1 MVYDNCSSPD
11 DRRARCEKYRLSRF
25 YRVHL
30 ISKEMDRMTNKKFKL
45 AAMSLALTACVA
57 ASPLSAGAEAPEAA
71 ADVQPSAAADTATED
86 KPSPETVAAEE
97 PAAEAAADPV
107 EETPA
112 QSTEEPPAQEPEAAP
127 AGDAAVLPALPGARP
142 VVVDMP
148 AAEAPADAAGEPAEA
163 AEDPKDAADSAEET
177 AEDADAAEDAETPE
191 PPEIAIAR
199 PDAAQP
205 AVQPG
210 IAAPAIQP
218 GGISVMLPGETRQV
232 ALNTQASNEDG
243 TVMGDFETVV
253 KNAKAGQEII
263 LQEDYTGSL
272 TIFDWIRLNLNK
284 KTVTGT
290 ITVDLSGKKADG
302 SRGTVEIVNGTITG
316 GTESGVKI
324 TGAEGSEILLKDLTI
339 TGNRNDTSGYGG
351 GGVCADSGDL
361 TIDHCRITDN
371 TAANGSGGGVS
382 MGGKHGGTVENASL
396 TIKDS
401 VISGNTSTA
410 QGGGVYAAVTDGS
423 VSITGSTLS
432 GNSATAQGGGISVS
446 ASGSTDVTLSGNTIL
461 ENTAGQ
467 DGGGIYLSRPEQ
479 SETAPDTT
487 ICGNTI
493 QKNSGKNG
501 GGIKLDNTSA
511 TLENNTIL
519 ENTAQNA
526 GGGLRADTRSAAVTC
541 TLRNNTIANNTAV
554 TGGGIS
560 SGSSSL
566 IYKNEYTGYTCT
578 IVMES
583 GSVTGNTARTTLGTY
598 GGGGVHLTG
607 NGSRFVMKGGTIA
620 GNNANCGGGIYS
632 ENYEGIS
639 ILGGAIQGNRA
650 AKHGGGIYIRN
661 SMPNRT
667 IAGSVTNTV
676 EQEVLD
682 IGSTV
687 VISGN
692 TAGQLGGGIYAD
704 NGVTVRLAGYLLNNH
719 AGTAGADLY
728 LTAGSTEDKNRNVLV
743 LRRVSKDDDWTLVD
757 CGHTID
763 GWYIDGDEDG
773 NNRWNADATVDADGN
788 EIPKFIMNLDTL
800 LDGSDY
806 TILQDE
812 NGDYV
817 ITVGGKALALKAAHA
832 VIPPEPTPDPEP
844 TPGPNPTPDPEPT
857 PITPETPESPEVPEA
872 PGETPVTPIST
883 PTQTVA
889 PSGTHLPQTGT
900 SLFAALAMALSG
912 IALTAAGAWASLT
925 GRRCRH

>member
-1 MVYDNCSSPD
+1 
-11 DRRARCEKYRLSRF
+11 
-25 YRVHL
+25 
-30 ISKEMDRMTNKKFKL
+30 
-45 AAMSLALTACVA
+45 MSLALTACVA

-302 SRGTVEIVNGTITG
+302 SRGTVEIVNSTITG

-382 MGGKHGGTVENASL
+382 MGSKHGGTVENASL

-501 GGIKLDNTSA
+501 GGI
-511 TLENNTIL
+511 
-519 ENTAQNA
+519 
-526 GGGLRADTRSAAVTC
+526 
-541 TLRNNTIANNTAV
+541 
-554 TGGGIS
+554 
-560 SGSSSL
+560 
-566 IYKNEYTGYTCT
+566 
-578 IVMES
+578 
-583 GSVTGNTARTTLGTY
+583 
-598 GGGGVHLTG
+598 
-607 NGSRFVMKGGTIA
+607 
-620 GNNANCGGGIYS
+620 
-632 ENYEGIS
+632 
-639 ILGGAIQGNRA
+639 
-650 AKHGGGIYIRN
+650 YIRN

-704 NGVTVRLAGYLLNNH
+704 NGITVRLAGYLLNNH

-728 LTAGSTEDKNRNVLV
+728 LTAGSTEDKNRNVLI

-773 NNRWNADATVDADGN
+773 NDRWNADATVDADGN

-800 LDGSDY
+800 LDDSDY

-857 PITPETPESPEVPEA
+857 PITPEIPESPEVPVA

-883 PTQTVA
+883 PTQTIA

-925 GRRCRH
+925 GKYARH

>member
-1 MVYDNCSSPD
+1 MLP
-11 DRRARCEKYRLSRF
+11 KTLKRLSPQR
-25 YRVHL
+25 
-30 ISKEMDRMTNKKFKL
+30 
-45 AAMSLALTACVA
+45 
-57 ASPLSAGAEAPEAA
+57 SPL
-71 ADVQPSAAADTATED
+71 
-86 KPSPETVAAEE
+86 
-97 PAAEAAADPV
+97 
-107 EETPA
+107 
-112 QSTEEPPAQEPEAAP
+112 
-127 AGDAAVLPALPGARP
+127 
-142 VVVDMP
+142 
-148 AAEAPADAAGEPAEA
+148 
-163 AEDPKDAADSAEET
+163 
-177 AEDADAAEDAETPE
+177 
-191 PPEIAIAR
+191 
-199 PDAAQP
+199 P

-382 MGGKHGGTVENASL
+382 MGGKHGGTVENASI

-501 GGIKLDNTSA
+501 GGI
-511 TLENNTIL
+511 
-519 ENTAQNA
+519 
-526 GGGLRADTRSAAVTC
+526 
-541 TLRNNTIANNTAV
+541 
-554 TGGGIS
+554 
-560 SGSSSL
+560 
-566 IYKNEYTGYTCT
+566 
-578 IVMES
+578 
-583 GSVTGNTARTTLGTY
+583 
-598 GGGGVHLTG
+598 
-607 NGSRFVMKGGTIA
+607 
-620 GNNANCGGGIYS
+620 
-632 ENYEGIS
+632 
-639 ILGGAIQGNRA
+639 
-650 AKHGGGIYIRN
+650 YIRN

-704 NGVTVRLAGYLLNNH
+704 NGVTVRLAGDLLNNH

-728 LTAGSTEDKNRNVLV
+728 LTAGSAEDK
-743 LRRVSKDDDWTLVD
+743 
-757 CGHTID
+757 
-763 GWYIDGDEDG
+763 
-773 NNRWNADATVDADGN
+773 
-788 EIPKFIMNLDTL
+788 
-800 LDGSDY
+800 
-806 TILQDE
+806 
-812 NGDYV
+812 
-817 ITVGGKALALKAAHA
+817 
-832 VIPPEPTPDPEP
+832 
-844 TPGPNPTPDPEPT
+844 
-857 PITPETPESPEVPEA
+857 
-872 PGETPVTPIST
+872 
-883 PTQTVA
+883 
-889 PSGTHLPQTGT
+889 TG
-900 SLFAALAMALSG
+900 M
-912 IALTAAGAWASLT
+912 
-925 GRRCRH
+925 C

>member
-1 MVYDNCSSPD
+1 M
-11 DRRARCEKYRLSRF
+11 
-25 YRVHL
+25 HL

-112 QSTEEPPAQEPEAAP
+112 QSTEEPPAQETEAAP

-501 GGIKLDNTSA
+501 GGI
-511 TLENNTIL
+511 
-519 ENTAQNA
+519 
-526 GGGLRADTRSAAVTC
+526 
-541 TLRNNTIANNTAV
+541 
-554 TGGGIS
+554 
-560 SGSSSL
+560 
-566 IYKNEYTGYTCT
+566 
-578 IVMES
+578 
-583 GSVTGNTARTTLGTY
+583 
-598 GGGGVHLTG
+598 
-607 NGSRFVMKGGTIA
+607 
-620 GNNANCGGGIYS
+620 
-632 ENYEGIS
+632 
-639 ILGGAIQGNRA
+639 
-650 AKHGGGIYIRN
+650 YIRN

-728 LTAGSTEDKNRNVLV
+728 LTAGSAEDKNRNVLI

-872 PGETPVTPIST
+872 PGETPVTSIST

>member
-1 MVYDNCSSPD
+1 
-11 DRRARCEKYRLSRF
+11 
-25 YRVHL
+25 
-30 ISKEMDRMTNKKFKL
+30 MTNKKFKL

-86 KPSPETVAAEE
+86 KPSPETVAVEE

-112 QSTEEPPAQEPEAAP
+112 QSTEEPPAQETEAAP

-302 SRGTVEIVNGTITG
+302 SRGTVEIVNGTIAG

-501 GGIKLDNTSA
+501 GGI
-511 TLENNTIL
+511 
-519 ENTAQNA
+519 
-526 GGGLRADTRSAAVTC
+526 
-541 TLRNNTIANNTAV
+541 
-554 TGGGIS
+554 
-560 SGSSSL
+560 
-566 IYKNEYTGYTCT
+566 
-578 IVMES
+578 
-583 GSVTGNTARTTLGTY
+583 
-598 GGGGVHLTG
+598 
-607 NGSRFVMKGGTIA
+607 
-620 GNNANCGGGIYS
+620 
-632 ENYEGIS
+632 
-639 ILGGAIQGNRA
+639 
-650 AKHGGGIYIRN
+650 
-661 SMPNRT
+661 
-667 IAGSVTNTV
+667 
-676 EQEVLD
+676 
-682 IGSTV
+682 
-687 VISGN
+687 
-692 TAGQLGGGIYAD
+692 YAD

-728 LTAGSTEDKNRNVLV
+728 LTAGSAEDKNRNVLI

>member
-1 MVYDNCSSPD
+1 M
-11 DRRARCEKYRLSRF
+11 
-25 YRVHL
+25 HL

-112 QSTEEPPAQEPEAAP
+112 QSTEGPPAQEPEAAP

-302 SRGTVEIVNGTITG
+302 SRGAVEIVNGTITG

-479 SETAPDTT
+479 SETTPDTT
-487 ICGNTI
+487 ICGNTL
-493 QKNSGKNG
+493 QKNSGKN
-501 GGIKLDNTSA
+501 
-511 TLENNTIL
+511 
-519 ENTAQNA
+519 
-526 GGGLRADTRSAAVTC
+526 
-541 TLRNNTIANNTAV
+541 
-554 TGGGIS
+554 
-560 SGSSSL
+560 
-566 IYKNEYTGYTCT
+566 
-578 IVMES
+578 
-583 GSVTGNTARTTLGTY
+583 
-598 GGGGVHLTG
+598 
-607 NGSRFVMKGGTIA
+607 
-620 GNNANCGGGIYS
+620 
-632 ENYEGIS
+632 
-639 ILGGAIQGNRA
+639 
-650 AKHGGGIYIRN
+650 GGGIYIRN

>member
-1 MVYDNCSSPD
+1 
-11 DRRARCEKYRLSRF
+11 
-25 YRVHL
+25 
-30 ISKEMDRMTNKKFKL
+30 MTNKKFKL

-112 QSTEEPPAQEPEAAP
+112 QSTEEPPAQETEAAP

-163 AEDPKDAADSAEET
+163 AEDSKDAADSAEET

-199 PDAAQP
+199 LDAAQP

-446 ASGSTDVTLSGNTIL
+446 TSGSTDVTLSGNTIL

-493 QKNSGKNG
+493 QKNSGKN
-501 GGIKLDNTSA
+501 
-511 TLENNTIL
+511 
-519 ENTAQNA
+519 
-526 GGGLRADTRSAAVTC
+526 
-541 TLRNNTIANNTAV
+541 
-554 TGGGIS
+554 
-560 SGSSSL
+560 
-566 IYKNEYTGYTCT
+566 
-578 IVMES
+578 
-583 GSVTGNTARTTLGTY
+583 
-598 GGGGVHLTG
+598 
-607 NGSRFVMKGGTIA
+607 
-620 GNNANCGGGIYS
+620 
-632 ENYEGIS
+632 
-639 ILGGAIQGNRA
+639 
-650 AKHGGGIYIRN
+650 GGGIYIRN

-832 VIPPEPTPDPEP
+832 VIPPEPTSDPEP

>member
-1 MVYDNCSSPD
+1 MVCNNCSSPD

-163 AEDPKDAADSAEET
+163 AEDSKDAADSAEET

-302 SRGTVEIVNGTITG
+302 SRGAVEIVNG
-316 GTESGVKI
+316 
-324 TGAEGSEILLKDLTI
+324 TI

-351 GGVCADSGDL
+351 GGV
-361 TIDHCRITDN
+361 
-371 TAANGSGGGVS
+371 
-382 MGGKHGGTVENASL
+382 
-396 TIKDS
+396 
-401 VISGNTSTA
+401 
-410 QGGGVYAAVTDGS
+410 
-423 VSITGSTLS
+423 
-432 GNSATAQGGGISVS
+432 
-446 ASGSTDVTLSGNTIL
+446 
-461 ENTAGQ
+461 
-467 DGGGIYLSRPEQ
+467 
-479 SETAPDTT
+479 
-487 ICGNTI
+487 
-493 QKNSGKNG
+493 
-501 GGIKLDNTSA
+501 
-511 TLENNTIL
+511 
-519 ENTAQNA
+519 
-526 GGGLRADTRSAAVTC
+526 
-541 TLRNNTIANNTAV
+541 
-554 TGGGIS
+554 S

-620 GNNANCGGGIYS
+620 ENNANCGGGIYS

>member
-1 MVYDNCSSPD
+1 M
-11 DRRARCEKYRLSRF
+11 
-25 YRVHL
+25 
-30 ISKEMDRMTNKKFKL
+30 
-45 AAMSLALTACVA
+45 
-57 ASPLSAGAEAPEAA
+57 
-71 ADVQPSAAADTATED
+71 
-86 KPSPETVAAEE
+86 
-97 PAAEAAADPV
+97 
-107 EETPA
+107 
-112 QSTEEPPAQEPEAAP
+112 
-127 AGDAAVLPALPGARP
+127 
-142 VVVDMP
+142 
-148 AAEAPADAAGEPAEA
+148 
-163 AEDPKDAADSAEET
+163 
-177 AEDADAAEDAETPE
+177 
-191 PPEIAIAR
+191 
-199 PDAAQP
+199 
-205 AVQPG
+205 
-210 IAAPAIQP
+210 
-218 GGISVMLPGETRQV
+218 
-232 ALNTQASNEDG
+232 
-243 TVMGDFETVV
+243 
-253 KNAKAGQEII
+253 
-263 LQEDYTGSL
+263 
-272 TIFDWIRLNLNK
+272 
-284 KTVTGT
+284 
-290 ITVDLSGKKADG
+290 
-302 SRGTVEIVNGTITG
+302 NG
-316 GTESGVKI
+316 
-324 TGAEGSEILLKDLTI
+324 TI
-339 TGNRNDTSGYGG
+339 TGNRNDTSGY
-351 GGVCADSGDL
+351 
-361 TIDHCRITDN
+361 
-371 TAANGSGGGVS
+371 GGGVS

-501 GGIKLDNTSA
+501 GGI
-511 TLENNTIL
+511 
-519 ENTAQNA
+519 
-526 GGGLRADTRSAAVTC
+526 
-541 TLRNNTIANNTAV
+541 
-554 TGGGIS
+554 
-560 SGSSSL
+560 
-566 IYKNEYTGYTCT
+566 
-578 IVMES
+578 
-583 GSVTGNTARTTLGTY
+583 
-598 GGGGVHLTG
+598 
-607 NGSRFVMKGGTIA
+607 
-620 GNNANCGGGIYS
+620 
-632 ENYEGIS
+632 
-639 ILGGAIQGNRA
+639 
-650 AKHGGGIYIRN
+650 YIRN

-728 LTAGSTEDKNRNVLV
+728 LTAGSAEDKNRNVLI

-857 PITPETPESPEVPEA
+857 PITLETPESPEVPEA

-925 GRRCRH
+925 GKYARH

>member
-1 MVYDNCSSPD
+1 
-11 DRRARCEKYRLSRF
+11 
-25 YRVHL
+25 
-30 ISKEMDRMTNKKFKL
+30 
-45 AAMSLALTACVA
+45 
-57 ASPLSAGAEAPEAA
+57 
-71 ADVQPSAAADTATED
+71 
-86 KPSPETVAAEE
+86 
-97 PAAEAAADPV
+97 
-107 EETPA
+107 
-112 QSTEEPPAQEPEAAP
+112 
-127 AGDAAVLPALPGARP
+127 
-142 VVVDMP
+142 
-148 AAEAPADAAGEPAEA
+148 
-163 AEDPKDAADSAEET
+163 
-177 AEDADAAEDAETPE
+177 
-191 PPEIAIAR
+191 
-199 PDAAQP
+199 
-205 AVQPG
+205 
-210 IAAPAIQP
+210 
-218 GGISVMLPGETRQV
+218 MLPGETRQA

-253 KNAKAGQEII
+253 KNAKAGQEIV

-272 TIFDWIRLNLNK
+272 TTFDWIRLNLNK

-302 SRGTVEIVNGTITG
+302 SRGAVEIVNGTITG

-324 TGAEGSEILLKDLTI
+324 TGTEGSEILLKDLTI

-382 MGGKHGGTVENASL
+382 MGSKHGGTVENASL

-501 GGIKLDNTSA
+501 GGI
-511 TLENNTIL
+511 
-519 ENTAQNA
+519 
-526 GGGLRADTRSAAVTC
+526 
-541 TLRNNTIANNTAV
+541 
-554 TGGGIS
+554 
-560 SGSSSL
+560 
-566 IYKNEYTGYTCT
+566 
-578 IVMES
+578 
-583 GSVTGNTARTTLGTY
+583 
-598 GGGGVHLTG
+598 
-607 NGSRFVMKGGTIA
+607 
-620 GNNANCGGGIYS
+620 
-632 ENYEGIS
+632 
-639 ILGGAIQGNRA
+639 
-650 AKHGGGIYIRN
+650 YIRN

-728 LTAGSTEDKNRNVLV
+728 LTAGSAEDKNRNVLI

-817 ITVGGKALALKAAHA
+817 ITVSGKALALKAAHA

-844 TPGPNPTPDPEPT
+844 TPGPNSTPDPEPT
-857 PITPETPESPEVPEA
+857 PITPETPESPEVPVA

-925 GRRCRH
+925 GKYARH

>member
-1 MVYDNCSSPD
+1 MVCNNCSSPD
-11 DRRARCEKYRLSRF
+11 DRKARCEKYRLSRF

-253 KNAKAGQEII
+253 KNAKAGQEIV

-272 TIFDWIRLNLNK
+272 TTFDWIRLNLNK

-467 DGGGIYLSRPEQ
+467 DGSGIYLSRPEQ

-493 QKNSGKNG
+493 QKNNGKN
-501 GGIKLDNTSA
+501 
-511 TLENNTIL
+511 
-519 ENTAQNA
+519 
-526 GGGLRADTRSAAVTC
+526 
-541 TLRNNTIANNTAV
+541 
-554 TGGGIS
+554 
-560 SGSSSL
+560 
-566 IYKNEYTGYTCT
+566 
-578 IVMES
+578 
-583 GSVTGNTARTTLGTY
+583 
-598 GGGGVHLTG
+598 
-607 NGSRFVMKGGTIA
+607 
-620 GNNANCGGGIYS
+620 
-632 ENYEGIS
+632 
-639 ILGGAIQGNRA
+639 
-650 AKHGGGIYIRN
+650 
-661 SMPNRT
+661 
-667 IAGSVTNTV
+667 
-676 EQEVLD
+676 
-682 IGSTV
+682 
-687 VISGN
+687 
-692 TAGQLGGGIYAD
+692 GGGIYAD

-728 LTAGSTEDKNRNVLV
+728 LTAGSAEDKNRNVLI

-857 PITPETPESPEVPEA
+857 PITPKTPESPEVPVA

-883 PTQTVA
+883 PTQTVV

>member
-1 MVYDNCSSPD
+1 
-11 DRRARCEKYRLSRF
+11 
-25 YRVHL
+25 
-30 ISKEMDRMTNKKFKL
+30 MTNKKFKL

-163 AEDPKDAADSAEET
+163 AEDSKDAADSAEET

-302 SRGTVEIVNGTITG
+302 SRGAVEIVNG
-316 GTESGVKI
+316 
-324 TGAEGSEILLKDLTI
+324 TI

-501 GGIKLDNTSA
+501 GGI
-511 TLENNTIL
+511 
-519 ENTAQNA
+519 
-526 GGGLRADTRSAAVTC
+526 
-541 TLRNNTIANNTAV
+541 
-554 TGGGIS
+554 
-560 SGSSSL
+560 
-566 IYKNEYTGYTCT
+566 
-578 IVMES
+578 
-583 GSVTGNTARTTLGTY
+583 
-598 GGGGVHLTG
+598 
-607 NGSRFVMKGGTIA
+607 
-620 GNNANCGGGIYS
+620 
-632 ENYEGIS
+632 
-639 ILGGAIQGNRA
+639 
-650 AKHGGGIYIRN
+650 
-661 SMPNRT
+661 
-667 IAGSVTNTV
+667 
-676 EQEVLD
+676 
-682 IGSTV
+682 
-687 VISGN
+687 
-692 TAGQLGGGIYAD
+692 YAD

-728 LTAGSTEDKNRNVLV
+728 LTAGSTEDKNRNVLI

-788 EIPKFIMNLDTL
+788 EIPKFIMNLDAL

-857 PITPETPESPEVPEA
+857 PITPETPESPEVPVA

>member
-163 AEDPKDAADSAEET
+163 AEDSKDAADSAEET

-199 PDAAQP
+199 PDSAQP

-272 TIFDWIRLNLNK
+272 TTFDWIRLNLNK

-382 MGGKHGGTVENASL
+382 MGGKHGGIVENASL

-446 ASGSTDVTLSGNTIL
+446 TSGSTDVTLSGNTIL

-501 GGIKLDNTSA
+501 GGI
-511 TLENNTIL
+511 
-519 ENTAQNA
+519 
-526 GGGLRADTRSAAVTC
+526 
-541 TLRNNTIANNTAV
+541 
-554 TGGGIS
+554 
-560 SGSSSL
+560 
-566 IYKNEYTGYTCT
+566 
-578 IVMES
+578 
-583 GSVTGNTARTTLGTY
+583 
-598 GGGGVHLTG
+598 
-607 NGSRFVMKGGTIA
+607 
-620 GNNANCGGGIYS
+620 
-632 ENYEGIS
+632 
-639 ILGGAIQGNRA
+639 
-650 AKHGGGIYIRN
+650 
-661 SMPNRT
+661 
-667 IAGSVTNTV
+667 
-676 EQEVLD
+676 
-682 IGSTV
+682 
-687 VISGN
+687 
-692 TAGQLGGGIYAD
+692 YAD

-728 LTAGSTEDKNRNVLV
+728 LTAGSAEDKNRNVLI

>member
-1 MVYDNCSSPD
+1 
-11 DRRARCEKYRLSRF
+11 
-25 YRVHL
+25 
-30 ISKEMDRMTNKKFKL
+30 MTNKKFKL

-302 SRGTVEIVNGTITG
+302 SRGAVEIVNGTITG

-493 QKNSGKNG
+493 QKNSGKN
-501 GGIKLDNTSA
+501 
-511 TLENNTIL
+511 
-519 ENTAQNA
+519 
-526 GGGLRADTRSAAVTC
+526 
-541 TLRNNTIANNTAV
+541 
-554 TGGGIS
+554 
-560 SGSSSL
+560 
-566 IYKNEYTGYTCT
+566 
-578 IVMES
+578 
-583 GSVTGNTARTTLGTY
+583 
-598 GGGGVHLTG
+598 
-607 NGSRFVMKGGTIA
+607 
-620 GNNANCGGGIYS
+620 
-632 ENYEGIS
+632 
-639 ILGGAIQGNRA
+639 
-650 AKHGGGIYIRN
+650 GGGIYIRN

-857 PITPETPESPEVPEA
+857 PITPETPEA

>member
-1 MVYDNCSSPD
+1 
-11 DRRARCEKYRLSRF
+11 
-25 YRVHL
+25 
-30 ISKEMDRMTNKKFKL
+30 MTNKKFKL

-253 KNAKAGQEII
+253 KNAKAGQEIV

-272 TIFDWIRLNLNK
+272 TTFDWIRLNLNK

-302 SRGTVEIVNGTITG
+302 SRGAVEIVNG
-316 GTESGVKI
+316 
-324 TGAEGSEILLKDLTI
+324 TI

-410 QGGGVYAAVTDGS
+410 QGGG
-423 VSITGSTLS
+423 
-432 GNSATAQGGGISVS
+432 
-446 ASGSTDVTLSGNTIL
+446 
-461 ENTAGQ
+461 
-467 DGGGIYLSRPEQ
+467 GIYLSRPEQ

-493 QKNSGKNG
+493 QKNSGKN
-501 GGIKLDNTSA
+501 
-511 TLENNTIL
+511 
-519 ENTAQNA
+519 
-526 GGGLRADTRSAAVTC
+526 
-541 TLRNNTIANNTAV
+541 
-554 TGGGIS
+554 
-560 SGSSSL
+560 
-566 IYKNEYTGYTCT
+566 
-578 IVMES
+578 
-583 GSVTGNTARTTLGTY
+583 
-598 GGGGVHLTG
+598 
-607 NGSRFVMKGGTIA
+607 
-620 GNNANCGGGIYS
+620 
-632 ENYEGIS
+632 
-639 ILGGAIQGNRA
+639 
-650 AKHGGGIYIRN
+650 
-661 SMPNRT
+661 
-667 IAGSVTNTV
+667 
-676 EQEVLD
+676 
-682 IGSTV
+682 
-687 VISGN
+687 
-692 TAGQLGGGIYAD
+692 GGGIYAD

>member
-1 MVYDNCSSPD
+1 
-11 DRRARCEKYRLSRF
+11 
-25 YRVHL
+25 
-30 ISKEMDRMTNKKFKL
+30 
-45 AAMSLALTACVA
+45 MSLALTACVA
-57 ASPLSAGAEAPEAA
+57 ASPLSAG
-71 ADVQPSAAADTATED
+71 
-86 KPSPETVAAEE
+86 
-97 PAAEAAADPV
+97 
-107 EETPA
+107 
-112 QSTEEPPAQEPEAAP
+112 
-127 AGDAAVLPALPGARP
+127 
-142 VVVDMP
+142 
-148 AAEAPADAAGEPAEA
+148 AEAPADAAGEPAEA

-382 MGGKHGGTVENASL
+382 MGSKHGGTVENASL

-446 ASGSTDVTLSGNTIL
+446 TSGSTDVTLSGNTIL

-467 DGGGIYLSRPEQ
+467 D
-479 SETAPDTT
+479 
-487 ICGNTI
+487 
-493 QKNSGKNG
+493 
-501 GGIKLDNTSA
+501 
-511 TLENNTIL
+511 
-519 ENTAQNA
+519 
-526 GGGLRADTRSAAVTC
+526 
-541 TLRNNTIANNTAV
+541 
-554 TGGGIS
+554 
-560 SGSSSL
+560 
-566 IYKNEYTGYTCT
+566 
-578 IVMES
+578 
-583 GSVTGNTARTTLGTY
+583 
-598 GGGGVHLTG
+598 
-607 NGSRFVMKGGTIA
+607 
-620 GNNANCGGGIYS
+620 GGGIYS

-728 LTAGSTEDKNRNVLV
+728 LTAGSAEDKNRNVLI

-817 ITVGGKALALKAAHA
+817 ITVSGKALALKAAHA

-844 TPGPNPTPDPEPT
+844 TPGPNSTPDPEPT

>member
-1 MVYDNCSSPD
+1 MVCNNCSSPD

-97 PAAEAAADPV
+97 PTAEAAADPV

-112 QSTEEPPAQEPEAAP
+112 QSTEEPPAQETEAAP

-253 KNAKAGQEII
+253 KNAKAGQEIV

-272 TIFDWIRLNLNK
+272 TTFDWIRLNLNK

-302 SRGTVEIVNGTITG
+302 SRGAVEIVNG
-316 GTESGVKI
+316 
-324 TGAEGSEILLKDLTI
+324 TI

-493 QKNSGKNG
+493 QKNSGKN
-501 GGIKLDNTSA
+501 
-511 TLENNTIL
+511 
-519 ENTAQNA
+519 
-526 GGGLRADTRSAAVTC
+526 
-541 TLRNNTIANNTAV
+541 
-554 TGGGIS
+554 
-560 SGSSSL
+560 
-566 IYKNEYTGYTCT
+566 
-578 IVMES
+578 
-583 GSVTGNTARTTLGTY
+583 
-598 GGGGVHLTG
+598 
-607 NGSRFVMKGGTIA
+607 
-620 GNNANCGGGIYS
+620 
-632 ENYEGIS
+632 
-639 ILGGAIQGNRA
+639 
-650 AKHGGGIYIRN
+650 GGGIYIRN

-872 PGETPVTPIST
+872 PDETPVTPIST

-925 GRRCRH
+925 GKYARH

>member
-1 MVYDNCSSPD
+1 MVCNNCSSPD

-71 ADVQPSAAADTATED
+71 ADVQPSAAADTTTED

-163 AEDPKDAADSAEET
+163 AEDPKDAADFAEET

-253 KNAKAGQEII
+253 KNAKAGQEIV

-272 TIFDWIRLNLNK
+272 TTFDWIRLNLNK

-302 SRGTVEIVNGTITG
+302 SRGAVEIVNGTITG

-501 GGIKLDNTSA
+501 GGI
-511 TLENNTIL
+511 
-519 ENTAQNA
+519 
-526 GGGLRADTRSAAVTC
+526 
-541 TLRNNTIANNTAV
+541 
-554 TGGGIS
+554 
-560 SGSSSL
+560 
-566 IYKNEYTGYTCT
+566 
-578 IVMES
+578 
-583 GSVTGNTARTTLGTY
+583 
-598 GGGGVHLTG
+598 
-607 NGSRFVMKGGTIA
+607 
-620 GNNANCGGGIYS
+620 
-632 ENYEGIS
+632 
-639 ILGGAIQGNRA
+639 
-650 AKHGGGIYIRN
+650 YIRN

-728 LTAGSTEDKNRNVLV
+728 LTAGSAEDKNRNVLI

-872 PGETPVTPIST
+872 PGETPVTSIST

>member
-57 ASPLSAGAEAPEAA
+57 ASPLSAGAEAPEA
-71 ADVQPSAAADTATED
+71 
-86 KPSPETVAAEE
+86 
-97 PAAEAAADPV
+97 AAEAAADPV

-501 GGIKLDNTSA
+501 GGI
-511 TLENNTIL
+511 
-519 ENTAQNA
+519 
-526 GGGLRADTRSAAVTC
+526 
-541 TLRNNTIANNTAV
+541 
-554 TGGGIS
+554 
-560 SGSSSL
+560 
-566 IYKNEYTGYTCT
+566 
-578 IVMES
+578 
-583 GSVTGNTARTTLGTY
+583 
-598 GGGGVHLTG
+598 
-607 NGSRFVMKGGTIA
+607 
-620 GNNANCGGGIYS
+620 
-632 ENYEGIS
+632 
-639 ILGGAIQGNRA
+639 
-650 AKHGGGIYIRN
+650 YIRN

-692 TAGQLGGGIYAD
+692 MAGQLGGGIYAD

>member
-1 MVYDNCSSPD
+1 MVCNNCSSPD

-253 KNAKAGQEII
+253 KNAKAGQEIV

-272 TIFDWIRLNLNK
+272 TTFDWIRLNLNK

-302 SRGTVEIVNGTITG
+302 SRGAVEIVNG
-316 GTESGVKI
+316 
-324 TGAEGSEILLKDLTI
+324 TI

-382 MGGKHGGTVENASL
+382 MGG
-396 TIKDS
+396 
-401 VISGNTSTA
+401 
-410 QGGGVYAAVTDGS
+410 
-423 VSITGSTLS
+423 
-432 GNSATAQGGGISVS
+432 
-446 ASGSTDVTLSGNTIL
+446 
-461 ENTAGQ
+461 
-467 DGGGIYLSRPEQ
+467 
-479 SETAPDTT
+479 
-487 ICGNTI
+487 
-493 QKNSGKNG
+493 
-501 GGIKLDNTSA
+501 
-511 TLENNTIL
+511 
-519 ENTAQNA
+519 
-526 GGGLRADTRSAAVTC
+526 
-541 TLRNNTIANNTAV
+541 
-554 TGGGIS
+554 
-560 SGSSSL
+560 
-566 IYKNEYTGYTCT
+566 
-578 IVMES
+578 
-583 GSVTGNTARTTLGTY
+583 
-598 GGGGVHLTG
+598 
-607 NGSRFVMKGGTIA
+607 
-620 GNNANCGGGIYS
+620 
-632 ENYEGIS
+632 
-639 ILGGAIQGNRA
+639 
-650 AKHGGGIYIRN
+650 KHGGGIYIRN

-728 LTAGSTEDKNRNVLV
+728 LTAGSAEDKNRNVLI

-773 NNRWNADATVDADGN
+773 NNRWNADATVDADDN
-788 EIPKFIMNLDTL
+788 EIPKFIMNLDAL

>member
-1 MVYDNCSSPD
+1 
-11 DRRARCEKYRLSRF
+11 
-25 YRVHL
+25 
-30 ISKEMDRMTNKKFKL
+30 
-45 AAMSLALTACVA
+45 MSLALTACVA
-57 ASPLSAGAEAPEAA
+57 ASPLSAG
-71 ADVQPSAAADTATED
+71 
-86 KPSPETVAAEE
+86 
-97 PAAEAAADPV
+97 
-107 EETPA
+107 
-112 QSTEEPPAQEPEAAP
+112 
-127 AGDAAVLPALPGARP
+127 
-142 VVVDMP
+142 
-148 AAEAPADAAGEPAEA
+148 AEAPADAAGEPAEA

-218 GGISVMLPGETRQV
+218 GSISMMLPGETRQV

-253 KNAKAGQEII
+253 KNAKAGQEIV

-371 TAANGSGGGVS
+371 TAANGS
-382 MGGKHGGTVENASL
+382 
-396 TIKDS
+396 
-401 VISGNTSTA
+401 
-410 QGGGVYAAVTDGS
+410 
-423 VSITGSTLS
+423 
-432 GNSATAQGGGISVS
+432 
-446 ASGSTDVTLSGNTIL
+446 
-461 ENTAGQ
+461 
-467 DGGGIYLSRPEQ
+467 
-479 SETAPDTT
+479 
-487 ICGNTI
+487 
-493 QKNSGKNG
+493 G

-632 ENYEGIS
+632 ENHEGIS

-728 LTAGSTEDKNRNVLV
+728 LTAGSAEDKNRNVLI

-857 PITPETPESPEVPEA
+857 PITPETPESPEVPVA

-925 GRRCRH
+925 GKYARH

>member
-1 MVYDNCSSPD
+1 
-11 DRRARCEKYRLSRF
+11 
-25 YRVHL
+25 
-30 ISKEMDRMTNKKFKL
+30 MTNKKFKL

-86 KPSPETVAAEE
+86 KPSPETVATEE

-163 AEDPKDAADSAEET
+163 AEDSKDAADSAEET

-199 PDAAQP
+199 PDSAQP

-272 TIFDWIRLNLNK
+272 TTFDWIRLNLNK

-467 DGGGIYLSRPEQ
+467 DG
-479 SETAPDTT
+479 
-487 ICGNTI
+487 
-493 QKNSGKNG
+493 
-501 GGIKLDNTSA
+501 
-511 TLENNTIL
+511 
-519 ENTAQNA
+519 
-526 GGGLRADTRSAAVTC
+526 
-541 TLRNNTIANNTAV
+541 
-554 TGGGIS
+554 
-560 SGSSSL
+560 
-566 IYKNEYTGYTCT
+566 
-578 IVMES
+578 
-583 GSVTGNTARTTLGTY
+583 
-598 GGGGVHLTG
+598 

-639 ILGGAIQGNRA
+639 ILGGTIQGNRA
-650 AKHGGGIYIRN
+650 AKHGGGIYLSRPEQ
-661 SMPNRT
+661 SETAPDTT
-667 IAGSVTNTV
+667 IC
-676 EQEVLD
+676 
-682 IGSTV
+682 
-687 VISGN
+687 GN
-692 TAGQLGGGIYAD
+692 TIQKNSGKNGGGIYAD

-728 LTAGSTEDKNRNVLV
+728 LTAGSAEDKNRNVLI

-788 EIPKFIMNLDTL
+788 KIPKFIMNLDTL

-925 GRRCRH
+925 GRHCRH

>member
-1 MVYDNCSSPD
+1 MVCNNCSSPD

-112 QSTEEPPAQEPEAAP
+112 QSTEEPPAQETEAAP

-316 GTESGVKI
+316 
-324 TGAEGSEILLKDLTI
+324 
-339 TGNRNDTSGYGG
+339 NRNDTSGYGG
-351 GGVCADSGDL
+351 GSVCADSGDL

-467 DGGGIYLSRPEQ
+467 
-479 SETAPDTT
+479 
-487 ICGNTI
+487 
-493 QKNSGKNG
+493 
-501 GGIKLDNTSA
+501 
-511 TLENNTIL
+511 
-519 ENTAQNA
+519 
-526 GGGLRADTRSAAVTC
+526 
-541 TLRNNTIANNTAV
+541 
-554 TGGGIS
+554 
-560 SGSSSL
+560 
-566 IYKNEYTGYTCT
+566 
-578 IVMES
+578 
-583 GSVTGNTARTTLGTY
+583 
-598 GGGGVHLTG
+598 
-607 NGSRFVMKGGTIA
+607 
-620 GNNANCGGGIYS
+620 
-632 ENYEGIS
+632 
-639 ILGGAIQGNRA
+639 
-650 AKHGGGIYIRN
+650 
-661 SMPNRT
+661 
-667 IAGSVTNTV
+667 
-676 EQEVLD
+676 
-682 IGSTV
+682 
-687 VISGN
+687 
-692 TAGQLGGGIYAD
+692 LGGGIYAD

-728 LTAGSTEDKNRNVLV
+728 LTAGSAEDKNRNVLI

>member
-1 MVYDNCSSPD
+1 MVCNNCSSPD

-127 AGDAAVLPALPGARP
+127 AGDAAILPALPGARP

-401 VISGNTSTA
+401 MISGNTSTA

-467 DGGGIYLSRPEQ
+467 D
-479 SETAPDTT
+479 
-487 ICGNTI
+487 
-493 QKNSGKNG
+493 
-501 GGIKLDNTSA
+501 
-511 TLENNTIL
+511 
-519 ENTAQNA
+519 
-526 GGGLRADTRSAAVTC
+526 
-541 TLRNNTIANNTAV
+541 
-554 TGGGIS
+554 
-560 SGSSSL
+560 
-566 IYKNEYTGYTCT
+566 
-578 IVMES
+578 
-583 GSVTGNTARTTLGTY
+583 
-598 GGGGVHLTG
+598 G

-728 LTAGSTEDKNRNVLV
+728 LTAGSAEDKNRNVLI

>member
-1 MVYDNCSSPD
+1 MVCNNCSSPD

-316 GTESGVKI
+316 
-324 TGAEGSEILLKDLTI
+324 
-339 TGNRNDTSGYGG
+339 NRNDTSGYGG

-401 VISGNTSTA
+401 VISGSTSTA

-446 ASGSTDVTLSGNTIL
+446 TSGSTDVTLSGNTIL

-501 GGIKLDNTSA
+501 GGI
-511 TLENNTIL
+511 
-519 ENTAQNA
+519 
-526 GGGLRADTRSAAVTC
+526 
-541 TLRNNTIANNTAV
+541 
-554 TGGGIS
+554 
-560 SGSSSL
+560 
-566 IYKNEYTGYTCT
+566 
-578 IVMES
+578 
-583 GSVTGNTARTTLGTY
+583 
-598 GGGGVHLTG
+598 
-607 NGSRFVMKGGTIA
+607 
-620 GNNANCGGGIYS
+620 
-632 ENYEGIS
+632 
-639 ILGGAIQGNRA
+639 
-650 AKHGGGIYIRN
+650 
-661 SMPNRT
+661 
-667 IAGSVTNTV
+667 
-676 EQEVLD
+676 
-682 IGSTV
+682 
-687 VISGN
+687 
-692 TAGQLGGGIYAD
+692 YAD

-728 LTAGSTEDKNRNVLV
+728 LTAGSAEDKNRNVLI

>member
-1 MVYDNCSSPD
+1 
-11 DRRARCEKYRLSRF
+11 
-25 YRVHL
+25 
-30 ISKEMDRMTNKKFKL
+30 MTNKKFKL

-163 AEDPKDAADSAEET
+163 AEDSKDAADSAEET

-351 GGVCADSGDL
+351 GGV
-361 TIDHCRITDN
+361 
-371 TAANGSGGGVS
+371 
-382 MGGKHGGTVENASL
+382 
-396 TIKDS
+396 
-401 VISGNTSTA
+401 
-410 QGGGVYAAVTDGS
+410 
-423 VSITGSTLS
+423 
-432 GNSATAQGGGISVS
+432 
-446 ASGSTDVTLSGNTIL
+446 
-461 ENTAGQ
+461 
-467 DGGGIYLSRPEQ
+467 
-479 SETAPDTT
+479 
-487 ICGNTI
+487 
-493 QKNSGKNG
+493 
-501 GGIKLDNTSA
+501 
-511 TLENNTIL
+511 
-519 ENTAQNA
+519 
-526 GGGLRADTRSAAVTC
+526 
-541 TLRNNTIANNTAV
+541 
-554 TGGGIS
+554 
-560 SGSSSL
+560 
-566 IYKNEYTGYTCT
+566 
-578 IVMES
+578 
-583 GSVTGNTARTTLGTY
+583 
-598 GGGGVHLTG
+598 HLTG

-620 GNNANCGGGIYS
+620 GNNANCGSGIYS

-728 LTAGSTEDKNRNVLV
+728 LTAGSDEDKNRNVLI

-844 TPGPNPTPDPEPT
+844 TPGPNSTPDPEPT
-857 PITPETPESPEVPEA
+857 PITPETPESPEVPVA

-925 GRRCRH
+925 GKYARH

>member
-1 MVYDNCSSPD
+1 M
-11 DRRARCEKYRLSRF
+11 
-25 YRVHL
+25 
-30 ISKEMDRMTNKKFKL
+30 
-45 AAMSLALTACVA
+45 
-57 ASPLSAGAEAPEAA
+57 
-71 ADVQPSAAADTATED
+71 
-86 KPSPETVAAEE
+86 
-97 PAAEAAADPV
+97 
-107 EETPA
+107 
-112 QSTEEPPAQEPEAAP
+112 
-127 AGDAAVLPALPGARP
+127 
-142 VVVDMP
+142 
-148 AAEAPADAAGEPAEA
+148 
-163 AEDPKDAADSAEET
+163 
-177 AEDADAAEDAETPE
+177 
-191 PPEIAIAR
+191 
-199 PDAAQP
+199 
-205 AVQPG
+205 
-210 IAAPAIQP
+210 
-218 GGISVMLPGETRQV
+218 
-232 ALNTQASNEDG
+232 
-243 TVMGDFETVV
+243 
-253 KNAKAGQEII
+253 
-263 LQEDYTGSL
+263 
-272 TIFDWIRLNLNK
+272 
-284 KTVTGT
+284 
-290 ITVDLSGKKADG
+290 
-302 SRGTVEIVNGTITG
+302 NGTITG
-316 GTESGVKI
+316 GTESGVK
-324 TGAEGSEILLKDLTI
+324 
-339 TGNRNDTSGYGG
+339 
-351 GGVCADSGDL
+351 
-361 TIDHCRITDN
+361 
-371 TAANGSGGGVS
+371 
-382 MGGKHGGTVENASL
+382 
-396 TIKDS
+396 
-401 VISGNTSTA
+401 
-410 QGGGVYAAVTDGS
+410 
-423 VSITGSTLS
+423 ITGSTLS

-446 ASGSTDVTLSGNTIL
+446 TSGSTDVTLSGNTIL

-493 QKNSGKNG
+493 QKNSGKN
-501 GGIKLDNTSA
+501 
-511 TLENNTIL
+511 
-519 ENTAQNA
+519 
-526 GGGLRADTRSAAVTC
+526 
-541 TLRNNTIANNTAV
+541 
-554 TGGGIS
+554 
-560 SGSSSL
+560 
-566 IYKNEYTGYTCT
+566 
-578 IVMES
+578 
-583 GSVTGNTARTTLGTY
+583 
-598 GGGGVHLTG
+598 
-607 NGSRFVMKGGTIA
+607 
-620 GNNANCGGGIYS
+620 
-632 ENYEGIS
+632 
-639 ILGGAIQGNRA
+639 
-650 AKHGGGIYIRN
+650 GGGIYIRN

-728 LTAGSTEDKNRNVLV
+728 LTAGSTEDKNRNVLI

-832 VIPPEPTPDPEP
+832 VIPPEPAPDPEP

-857 PITPETPESPEVPEA
+857 PITPKTPESPEVPVA

-925 GRRCRH
+925 GKCARH

>member
-1 MVYDNCSSPD
+1 MVCNNCSSPD

-253 KNAKAGQEII
+253 KNAKAGQEIV

-272 TIFDWIRLNLNK
+272 TTFDWIRLNLNK

-302 SRGTVEIVNGTITG
+302 SRGAVEIVNGTITG

-339 TGNRNDTSGYGG
+339 PGNRNGTSGYGG

-382 MGGKHGGTVENASL
+382 MGG
-396 TIKDS
+396 
-401 VISGNTSTA
+401 
-410 QGGGVYAAVTDGS
+410 
-423 VSITGSTLS
+423 
-432 GNSATAQGGGISVS
+432 
-446 ASGSTDVTLSGNTIL
+446 
-461 ENTAGQ
+461 
-467 DGGGIYLSRPEQ
+467 
-479 SETAPDTT
+479 
-487 ICGNTI
+487 
-493 QKNSGKNG
+493 
-501 GGIKLDNTSA
+501 
-511 TLENNTIL
+511 
-519 ENTAQNA
+519 
-526 GGGLRADTRSAAVTC
+526 
-541 TLRNNTIANNTAV
+541 
-554 TGGGIS
+554 
-560 SGSSSL
+560 
-566 IYKNEYTGYTCT
+566 
-578 IVMES
+578 
-583 GSVTGNTARTTLGTY
+583 
-598 GGGGVHLTG
+598 
-607 NGSRFVMKGGTIA
+607 
-620 GNNANCGGGIYS
+620 
-632 ENYEGIS
+632 
-639 ILGGAIQGNRA
+639 
-650 AKHGGGIYIRN
+650 KHGGGIYIRN

-788 EIPKFIMNLDTL
+788 EIPKFIMNLDAL

>member
-1 MVYDNCSSPD
+1 
-11 DRRARCEKYRLSRF
+11 
-25 YRVHL
+25 
-30 ISKEMDRMTNKKFKL
+30 
-45 AAMSLALTACVA
+45 
-57 ASPLSAGAEAPEAA
+57 
-71 ADVQPSAAADTATED
+71 
-86 KPSPETVAAEE
+86 
-97 PAAEAAADPV
+97 
-107 EETPA
+107 
-112 QSTEEPPAQEPEAAP
+112 
-127 AGDAAVLPALPGARP
+127 
-142 VVVDMP
+142 MP

-351 GGVCADSGDL
+351 GGV
-361 TIDHCRITDN
+361 
-371 TAANGSGGGVS
+371 
-382 MGGKHGGTVENASL
+382 
-396 TIKDS
+396 
-401 VISGNTSTA
+401 
-410 QGGGVYAAVTDGS
+410 
-423 VSITGSTLS
+423 
-432 GNSATAQGGGISVS
+432 
-446 ASGSTDVTLSGNTIL
+446 
-461 ENTAGQ
+461 
-467 DGGGIYLSRPEQ
+467 
-479 SETAPDTT
+479 
-487 ICGNTI
+487 
-493 QKNSGKNG
+493 
-501 GGIKLDNTSA
+501 
-511 TLENNTIL
+511 
-519 ENTAQNA
+519 
-526 GGGLRADTRSAAVTC
+526 
-541 TLRNNTIANNTAV
+541 
-554 TGGGIS
+554 
-560 SGSSSL
+560 
-566 IYKNEYTGYTCT
+566 
-578 IVMES
+578 
-583 GSVTGNTARTTLGTY
+583 
-598 GGGGVHLTG
+598 HLTG

-728 LTAGSTEDKNRNVLV
+728 LTAGSAEDKNRNVLI

-763 GWYIDGDEDG
+763 GWYIDGDKDG

-788 EIPKFIMNLDTL
+788 EIPKFIMNLDAL

-857 PITPETPESPEVPEA
+857 PITPETPESPEVPVA

>member
-1 MVYDNCSSPD
+1 
-11 DRRARCEKYRLSRF
+11 
-25 YRVHL
+25 
-30 ISKEMDRMTNKKFKL
+30 
-45 AAMSLALTACVA
+45 
-57 ASPLSAGAEAPEAA
+57 
-71 ADVQPSAAADTATED
+71 
-86 KPSPETVAAEE
+86 
-97 PAAEAAADPV
+97 
-107 EETPA
+107 
-112 QSTEEPPAQEPEAAP
+112 
-127 AGDAAVLPALPGARP
+127 
-142 VVVDMP
+142 MP

-302 SRGTVEIVNGTITG
+302 SRGTGEIVNGTITG

-432 GNSATAQGGGISVS
+432 GNSATAQGGGI
-446 ASGSTDVTLSGNTIL
+446 
-461 ENTAGQ
+461 
-467 DGGGIYLSRPEQ
+467 
-479 SETAPDTT
+479 
-487 ICGNTI
+487 
-493 QKNSGKNG
+493 
-501 GGIKLDNTSA
+501 
-511 TLENNTIL
+511 
-519 ENTAQNA
+519 
-526 GGGLRADTRSAAVTC
+526 
-541 TLRNNTIANNTAV
+541 
-554 TGGGIS
+554 
-560 SGSSSL
+560 
-566 IYKNEYTGYTCT
+566 
-578 IVMES
+578 
-583 GSVTGNTARTTLGTY
+583 
-598 GGGGVHLTG
+598 
-607 NGSRFVMKGGTIA
+607 
-620 GNNANCGGGIYS
+620 
-632 ENYEGIS
+632 
-639 ILGGAIQGNRA
+639 
-650 AKHGGGIYIRN
+650 YIRN

-728 LTAGSTEDKNRNVLV
+728 LTAGSAEDKNRNVLI

-788 EIPKFIMNLDTL
+788 EIPKFIMNLDAL

-925 GRRCRH
+925 GIKTH

>member
-1 MVYDNCSSPD
+1 MVCNNCSSPD

-57 ASPLSAGAEAPEAA
+57 ASPLSAGAEAPE
-71 ADVQPSAAADTATED
+71 AAADTATED

-163 AEDPKDAADSAEET
+163 AEDPKDAADFAEET

-253 KNAKAGQEII
+253 KNAKAGQEIV

-272 TIFDWIRLNLNK
+272 TTFDWIRLNLNK

-302 SRGTVEIVNGTITG
+302 SRGTVEIVNG
-316 GTESGVKI
+316 
-324 TGAEGSEILLKDLTI
+324 TI

-401 VISGNTSTA
+401 VISGNASTA

-446 ASGSTDVTLSGNTIL
+446 TSGSTDVTLSGNTIL

-493 QKNSGKNG
+493 QKNSGKN
-501 GGIKLDNTSA
+501 
-511 TLENNTIL
+511 
-519 ENTAQNA
+519 
-526 GGGLRADTRSAAVTC
+526 
-541 TLRNNTIANNTAV
+541 
-554 TGGGIS
+554 
-560 SGSSSL
+560 
-566 IYKNEYTGYTCT
+566 
-578 IVMES
+578 
-583 GSVTGNTARTTLGTY
+583 
-598 GGGGVHLTG
+598 
-607 NGSRFVMKGGTIA
+607 
-620 GNNANCGGGIYS
+620 
-632 ENYEGIS
+632 
-639 ILGGAIQGNRA
+639 
-650 AKHGGGIYIRN
+650 
-661 SMPNRT
+661 
-667 IAGSVTNTV
+667 
-676 EQEVLD
+676 
-682 IGSTV
+682 
-687 VISGN
+687 
-692 TAGQLGGGIYAD
+692 GGGIYAD

-872 PGETPVTPIST
+872 PDETPVTPIST

-925 GRRCRH
+925 GKYARH

>member
-1 MVYDNCSSPD
+1 
-11 DRRARCEKYRLSRF
+11 
-25 YRVHL
+25 
-30 ISKEMDRMTNKKFKL
+30 
-45 AAMSLALTACVA
+45 MSLALTACVA

-112 QSTEEPPAQEPEAAP
+112 QSTEEPPAQETEAAP

-253 KNAKAGQEII
+253 KNAKAGQEIV

-423 VSITGSTLS
+423 VSI
-432 GNSATAQGGGISVS
+432 
-446 ASGSTDVTLSGNTIL
+446 
-461 ENTAGQ
+461 
-467 DGGGIYLSRPEQ
+467 
-479 SETAPDTT
+479 
-487 ICGNTI
+487 
-493 QKNSGKNG
+493 
-501 GGIKLDNTSA
+501 
-511 TLENNTIL
+511 
-519 ENTAQNA
+519 
-526 GGGLRADTRSAAVTC
+526 
-541 TLRNNTIANNTAV
+541 
-554 TGGGIS
+554 
-560 SGSSSL
+560 
-566 IYKNEYTGYTCT
+566 
-578 IVMES
+578 
-583 GSVTGNTARTTLGTY
+583 
-598 GGGGVHLTG
+598 
-607 NGSRFVMKGGTIA
+607 
-620 GNNANCGGGIYS
+620 
-632 ENYEGIS
+632 
-639 ILGGAIQGNRA
+639 
-650 AKHGGGIYIRN
+650 
-661 SMPNRT
+661 
-667 IAGSVTNTV
+667 
-676 EQEVLD
+676 

-728 LTAGSTEDKNRNVLV
+728 LTAGSAEDKNRNVLI

-857 PITPETPESPEVPEA
+857 PITPETPESPEVPVA

-925 GRRCRH
+925 GKYARH

>member
-1 MVYDNCSSPD
+1 M
-11 DRRARCEKYRLSRF
+11 
-25 YRVHL
+25 
-30 ISKEMDRMTNKKFKL
+30 
-45 AAMSLALTACVA
+45 
-57 ASPLSAGAEAPEAA
+57 
-71 ADVQPSAAADTATED
+71 
-86 KPSPETVAAEE
+86 
-97 PAAEAAADPV
+97 
-107 EETPA
+107 
-112 QSTEEPPAQEPEAAP
+112 
-127 AGDAAVLPALPGARP
+127 PALPGARP

-243 TVMGDFETVV
+243 TVLGDFETVV

-351 GGVCADSGDL
+351 GGVCDL

-382 MGGKHGGTVENASL
+382 MGSKHGGTVENASL

-446 ASGSTDVTLSGNTIL
+446 TSGSTDVTLSGNTIL

-479 SETAPDTT
+479 SETALDTT

-493 QKNSGKNG
+493 QKNSGKN
-501 GGIKLDNTSA
+501 
-511 TLENNTIL
+511 
-519 ENTAQNA
+519 
-526 GGGLRADTRSAAVTC
+526 
-541 TLRNNTIANNTAV
+541 
-554 TGGGIS
+554 
-560 SGSSSL
+560 
-566 IYKNEYTGYTCT
+566 
-578 IVMES
+578 
-583 GSVTGNTARTTLGTY
+583 
-598 GGGGVHLTG
+598 
-607 NGSRFVMKGGTIA
+607 
-620 GNNANCGGGIYS
+620 
-632 ENYEGIS
+632 
-639 ILGGAIQGNRA
+639 
-650 AKHGGGIYIRN
+650 
-661 SMPNRT
+661 
-667 IAGSVTNTV
+667 
-676 EQEVLD
+676 
-682 IGSTV
+682 
-687 VISGN
+687 
-692 TAGQLGGGIYAD
+692 GGGIYAD

-728 LTAGSTEDKNRNVLV
+728 LTAGSAEDKNRNVLV

-763 GWYIDGDEDG
+763 DWYIDGDEDG

-857 PITPETPESPEVPEA
+857 PITPETPESPEVPVA

-925 GRRCRH
+925 GKYARH

>member
-1 MVYDNCSSPD
+1 
-11 DRRARCEKYRLSRF
+11 
-25 YRVHL
+25 
-30 ISKEMDRMTNKKFKL
+30 
-45 AAMSLALTACVA
+45 
-57 ASPLSAGAEAPEAA
+57 
-71 ADVQPSAAADTATED
+71 
-86 KPSPETVAAEE
+86 
-97 PAAEAAADPV
+97 
-107 EETPA
+107 
-112 QSTEEPPAQEPEAAP
+112 
-127 AGDAAVLPALPGARP
+127 
-142 VVVDMP
+142 
-148 AAEAPADAAGEPAEA
+148 
-163 AEDPKDAADSAEET
+163 
-177 AEDADAAEDAETPE
+177 
-191 PPEIAIAR
+191 
-199 PDAAQP
+199 
-205 AVQPG
+205 
-210 IAAPAIQP
+210 
-218 GGISVMLPGETRQV
+218 
-232 ALNTQASNEDG
+232 
-243 TVMGDFETVV
+243 MGDFETVV
-253 KNAKAGQEII
+253 KNAKAGQEIV

-324 TGAEGSEILLKDLTI
+324 TGADGSEILLKDLTI

-382 MGGKHGGTVENASL
+382 MGSKHGGTVENASL

-401 VISGNTSTA
+401 VISDNTSTA

-446 ASGSTDVTLSGNTIL
+446 TSGSTDVTLSGNTIL

-493 QKNSGKNG
+493 QKNSGKN
-501 GGIKLDNTSA
+501 
-511 TLENNTIL
+511 
-519 ENTAQNA
+519 
-526 GGGLRADTRSAAVTC
+526 
-541 TLRNNTIANNTAV
+541 
-554 TGGGIS
+554 
-560 SGSSSL
+560 
-566 IYKNEYTGYTCT
+566 
-578 IVMES
+578 
-583 GSVTGNTARTTLGTY
+583 
-598 GGGGVHLTG
+598 
-607 NGSRFVMKGGTIA
+607 
-620 GNNANCGGGIYS
+620 
-632 ENYEGIS
+632 
-639 ILGGAIQGNRA
+639 
-650 AKHGGGIYIRN
+650 GGGIYIRN

-728 LTAGSTEDKNRNVLV
+728 LTAGSAEDKNRNVLI

-817 ITVGGKALALKAAHA
+817 ITVSGKALALKAAHA

-844 TPGPNPTPDPEPT
+844 TPGPNSTPDPEPT
-857 PITPETPESPEVPEA
+857 PHHPGNAREPGSARGPRRDPCDSHQHAHADRCPQRHASAPDRHQPVRCPGHGPERHRP
-872 PGETPVTPIST
+872 
-883 PTQTVA
+883 
-889 PSGTHLPQTGT
+889 HR
-900 SLFAALAMALSG
+900 
-912 IALTAAGAWASLT
+912 
-925 GRRCRH
+925 RRCLGQPDRQIRPALKRTET

>member
-1 MVYDNCSSPD
+1 
-11 DRRARCEKYRLSRF
+11 
-25 YRVHL
+25 
-30 ISKEMDRMTNKKFKL
+30 MTNKKFKL

-163 AEDPKDAADSAEET
+163 AEDSKDAADSAEET

-316 GTESGVKI
+316 
-324 TGAEGSEILLKDLTI
+324 
-339 TGNRNDTSGYGG
+339 NRNDTSGYGG

-410 QGGGVYAAVTDGS
+410 QGGG
-423 VSITGSTLS
+423 
-432 GNSATAQGGGISVS
+432 
-446 ASGSTDVTLSGNTIL
+446 
-461 ENTAGQ
+461 
-467 DGGGIYLSRPEQ
+467 GIYLSRPEQ

-493 QKNSGKNG
+493 QKNSGKN
-501 GGIKLDNTSA
+501 
-511 TLENNTIL
+511 
-519 ENTAQNA
+519 
-526 GGGLRADTRSAAVTC
+526 
-541 TLRNNTIANNTAV
+541 
-554 TGGGIS
+554 
-560 SGSSSL
+560 
-566 IYKNEYTGYTCT
+566 
-578 IVMES
+578 
-583 GSVTGNTARTTLGTY
+583 
-598 GGGGVHLTG
+598 
-607 NGSRFVMKGGTIA
+607 
-620 GNNANCGGGIYS
+620 
-632 ENYEGIS
+632 
-639 ILGGAIQGNRA
+639 
-650 AKHGGGIYIRN
+650 GGGIYIRN

-728 LTAGSTEDKNRNVLV
+728 LTAGSAEDKNRNVLI

-857 PITPETPESPEVPEA
+857 PITLETPESPEVPEA

-925 GRRCRH
+925 GKYARH

>member
-1 MVYDNCSSPD
+1 MVCNNCSSPD

-232 ALNTQASNEDG
+232 ALSTQASNEDG

-501 GGIKLDNTSA
+501 GGI
-511 TLENNTIL
+511 
-519 ENTAQNA
+519 
-526 GGGLRADTRSAAVTC
+526 
-541 TLRNNTIANNTAV
+541 
-554 TGGGIS
+554 
-560 SGSSSL
+560 
-566 IYKNEYTGYTCT
+566 
-578 IVMES
+578 
-583 GSVTGNTARTTLGTY
+583 
-598 GGGGVHLTG
+598 
-607 NGSRFVMKGGTIA
+607 
-620 GNNANCGGGIYS
+620 
-632 ENYEGIS
+632 
-639 ILGGAIQGNRA
+639 
-650 AKHGGGIYIRN
+650 
-661 SMPNRT
+661 
-667 IAGSVTNTV
+667 
-676 EQEVLD
+676 
-682 IGSTV
+682 
-687 VISGN
+687 
-692 TAGQLGGGIYAD
+692 YAD

-728 LTAGSTEDKNRNVLV
+728 LTAGSAEDKNRNVLV
-743 LRRVSKDDDWTLVD
+743 LRRISKDDDWTLVD

>member
-1 MVYDNCSSPD
+1 MVCNNCSSPD

-112 QSTEEPPAQEPEAAP
+112 QSTEEPPAQETEAAP

-382 MGGKHGGTVENASL
+382 MGGKHGGTVENASI

-501 GGIKLDNTSA
+501 GGI
-511 TLENNTIL
+511 
-519 ENTAQNA
+519 
-526 GGGLRADTRSAAVTC
+526 
-541 TLRNNTIANNTAV
+541 
-554 TGGGIS
+554 
-560 SGSSSL
+560 
-566 IYKNEYTGYTCT
+566 
-578 IVMES
+578 
-583 GSVTGNTARTTLGTY
+583 
-598 GGGGVHLTG
+598 
-607 NGSRFVMKGGTIA
+607 
-620 GNNANCGGGIYS
+620 
-632 ENYEGIS
+632 
-639 ILGGAIQGNRA
+639 
-650 AKHGGGIYIRN
+650 YIRN

-728 LTAGSTEDKNRNVLV
+728 LTAGSAEDKNRNVLI

>member
-1 MVYDNCSSPD
+1 MAGFFASFWHFFAFDGLADRAAFCECLSCFLPFRRSDWQFFQKTVCNNCSSPD

-112 QSTEEPPAQEPEAAP
+112 QSTEEPPAQETEAAP

-253 KNAKAGQEII
+253 KNAKAGQEIV

-382 MGGKHGGTVENASL
+382 MGSKHGGTVENASL

-501 GGIKLDNTSA
+501 GGI
-511 TLENNTIL
+511 
-519 ENTAQNA
+519 
-526 GGGLRADTRSAAVTC
+526 
-541 TLRNNTIANNTAV
+541 
-554 TGGGIS
+554 
-560 SGSSSL
+560 
-566 IYKNEYTGYTCT
+566 
-578 IVMES
+578 
-583 GSVTGNTARTTLGTY
+583 
-598 GGGGVHLTG
+598 
-607 NGSRFVMKGGTIA
+607 
-620 GNNANCGGGIYS
+620 
-632 ENYEGIS
+632 
-639 ILGGAIQGNRA
+639 
-650 AKHGGGIYIRN
+650 
-661 SMPNRT
+661 
-667 IAGSVTNTV
+667 
-676 EQEVLD
+676 
-682 IGSTV
+682 
-687 VISGN
+687 
-692 TAGQLGGGIYAD
+692 YAD

-728 LTAGSTEDKNRNVLV
+728 LTAGSAEDKNRNVLI

-757 CGHTID
+757 CGHT
-763 GWYIDGDEDG
+763 IDGDEDG

-817 ITVGGKALALKAAHA
+817 ITVSGKALALKAAHA

-844 TPGPNPTPDPEPT
+844 TPGPNSTPDPEPT

>member
-112 QSTEEPPAQEPEAAP
+112 QSTEEPPAQETEAAP

-382 MGGKHGGTVENASL
+382 MGG
-396 TIKDS
+396 
-401 VISGNTSTA
+401 
-410 QGGGVYAAVTDGS
+410 
-423 VSITGSTLS
+423 
-432 GNSATAQGGGISVS
+432 
-446 ASGSTDVTLSGNTIL
+446 
-461 ENTAGQ
+461 
-467 DGGGIYLSRPEQ
+467 
-479 SETAPDTT
+479 
-487 ICGNTI
+487 
-493 QKNSGKNG
+493 
-501 GGIKLDNTSA
+501 
-511 TLENNTIL
+511 
-519 ENTAQNA
+519 
-526 GGGLRADTRSAAVTC
+526 
-541 TLRNNTIANNTAV
+541 
-554 TGGGIS
+554 
-560 SGSSSL
+560 
-566 IYKNEYTGYTCT
+566 
-578 IVMES
+578 
-583 GSVTGNTARTTLGTY
+583 
-598 GGGGVHLTG
+598 
-607 NGSRFVMKGGTIA
+607 
-620 GNNANCGGGIYS
+620 
-632 ENYEGIS
+632 
-639 ILGGAIQGNRA
+639 
-650 AKHGGGIYIRN
+650 KHGGGIYIRN

>member
-1 MVYDNCSSPD
+1 
-11 DRRARCEKYRLSRF
+11 
-25 YRVHL
+25 
-30 ISKEMDRMTNKKFKL
+30 MTNKKFKL

-86 KPSPETVAAEE
+86 KPSPETVAVEE

-112 QSTEEPPAQEPEAAP
+112 QSTEEPPAQETEAAP

-316 GTESGVKI
+316 
-324 TGAEGSEILLKDLTI
+324 
-339 TGNRNDTSGYGG
+339 NRNDTSGYGG

-401 VISGNTSTA
+401 VISGNASTA

-467 DGGGIYLSRPEQ
+467 D
-479 SETAPDTT
+479 
-487 ICGNTI
+487 
-493 QKNSGKNG
+493 
-501 GGIKLDNTSA
+501 
-511 TLENNTIL
+511 
-519 ENTAQNA
+519 
-526 GGGLRADTRSAAVTC
+526 
-541 TLRNNTIANNTAV
+541 
-554 TGGGIS
+554 
-560 SGSSSL
+560 
-566 IYKNEYTGYTCT
+566 
-578 IVMES
+578 
-583 GSVTGNTARTTLGTY
+583 
-598 GGGGVHLTG
+598 G